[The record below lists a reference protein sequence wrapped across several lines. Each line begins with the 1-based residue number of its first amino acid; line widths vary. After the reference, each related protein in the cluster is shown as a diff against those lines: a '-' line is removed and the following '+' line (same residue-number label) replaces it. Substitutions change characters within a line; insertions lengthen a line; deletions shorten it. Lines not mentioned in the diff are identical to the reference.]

1 MFWATATAAFRAG
14 AHVLARMGLSLDTG
28 LCFPQVPELAA
39 FATALPDLTIIL
51 ESIKKLGRPSTLG

>member
-1 MFWATATAAFRAG
+1 
-14 AHVLARMGLSLDTG
+14 MGLSLDTG
-28 LCFPQVPELAA
+28 LCFPQVPQLAA